1 MIVNNPVLKGFHPD
15 PSMICVNG
23 TYYIANSTFEY
34 YPGVCIQKSADLVRW
49 EPVRYPLTSE
59 RLLGMRGN
67 PAGTGVWAPCLS
79 YSDGV
84 YYLVYA
90 NMRSWCNDP
99 FKDSNNYVITTTDL
113 ERGEWSD
120 PVYLNSSG
128 FDASLFHDDDGKKY
142 YLNMEWNHLEAGK
155 NQFSGI
161 LLQEYDAKE
170 KKLVGPV
177 HKIFRGTEW
186 GSVEGPHIYKKD
198 GWYYL
203 FCAEGGTS
211 YEHAEVVARS
221 RSVFGPYELH
231 PFRHLICSYGSKN
244 VNQKTGHASMCCGK
258 DGKWY
263 LAYLSGRPV
272 KDYRCILGRET
283 SIQELVWKE
292 DGWMY
297 LKNGTNTPS
306 DFFETDAEPYEAPRV
321 KEYSFESW
329 EKLTDF
335 MTLRRPITD
344 ANFRLHDGRLTIVGK
359 DSPVSVFDQSVLCR
373 RQEHFSFRADTVL
386 EFSPASFQHMA
397 GLIYRYNE
405 ANFYYLFMSCKPDTA
420 ERELRVLYLD
430 DGKYEYSEAVP
441 YTKEKVWL
449 RLDVDKADAQFSYSA
464 DGVNYQKIG
473 KCADA
478 TIMSDDYARPLGF
491 TGAFVG
497 MACQDLKNHAKTAD
511 FLSFRYENK
520 EEKQ

>member
-1 MIVNNPVLKGFHPD
+1 MIIRNPVLRGFHPD
-15 PSMICVNG
+15 PSMIYVNG
-23 TYYIANSTFEY
+23 TYYIANSTFEW
-34 YPGVCIQKSADLVRW
+34 YPGVCIHKSADLVNW
-49 EPVRYPLTSE
+49 EPVSYPLASE
-59 RLLGMRGN
+59 RLLEMRGN
-67 PAGTGVWAPCLS
+67 PMSAGVWAPCLS

-84 YYLVYA
+84 YYLVYS
-90 NMRSWCNDP
+90 NMRSWSNDP
-99 FKDSNNYVITTTDL
+99 FKDSNNYLITTTDL
-113 ERGEWSD
+113 EGEWSD

-142 YLNMEWNHLEAGK
+142 YLNMEWNHLERDK
-155 NQFSGI
+155 EQFSGI
-161 LLQEYDAKE
+161 LLQEYDAKQRR
-170 KKLVGPV
+170 LVGEV
-177 HKIFRGTEW
+177 HKIFLGTDL
-186 GSVEGPHIYKKD
+186 GRVEGPHIYKKD

-211 YEHAEVVARS
+211 YEHAEAVARS

-231 PFRHLICSYGSKN
+231 PMKHLITSYGSDN
-244 VNQKTGHASMCCGK
+244 INQKTGHASMCCGK

-272 KDYRCILGRET
+272 RDYRCILGRET

-306 DFFETDAEPYEAPRV
+306 DTFEADAVPCERPRAV
-321 KEYSFESW
+321 EYSFRDWKE
-329 EKLTDF
+329 LGDF
-335 MTLRRPITD
+335 MTLRRSVSEN
-344 ANFRLHDGRLTIVGK
+344 NFRLHDGRLTVVGK

-373 RQEHFSFRADTVL
+373 RQEHFSFRAETLL
-386 EFSPASFQHMA
+386 EFEPQSFQHMA

-405 ANFYYLFMSCKPDTA
+405 ANLYYLFMSCNPRTMQK
-420 ERELRVLYLD
+420 ELRVLYLD

-441 YTKEKVWL
+441 YPETRVWL
-449 RLDVDKADAQFSYSA
+449 RLDVDGADAQFSYSA
-464 DGVNYQKIG
+464 DGQTYHKIG

-478 TIMSDDYARPLGF
+478 TIMSDEYARPMGF

-497 MACQDLKNHAKTAD
+497 MACQDLRDHRKTAD
-511 FLSFRYENK
+511 FLKFRYEDK
-520 EEKQ
+520 EERK